1 MSEEVK
7 KYPKYS
13 ATLVAVLIII
23 DIFFSVVSSVN
34 FLGVIGVAAL
44 VIASALFAC
53 LLILTRSLYVFLIF
67 LPSFLI
73 SALVGGDLIFAFA
86 GLVYVPLGFI
96 SAFGIKQRFSR
107 TQIILRLSG
116 GIAVFYVIALIFV
129 FITSTGEF
137 SPESIRDIITRE
149 ASDFMDYYNYTVNQ
163 YSNNI
168 AEIEVES
175 EAEARVSEVPAM
187 SETEKAAYVESIK
200 AIIPAAFIIY
210 CNAVSF
216 FITFVFRIFYNI
228 IVVQLQPA
236 GETVKRKKIAK
247 DSWRIT
253 VSFVSTI
260 IFVLCIFLVMIFAH
274 NIWVTVVIS
283 NIVYVLVP
291 GLFIIGFYFIFGKIK
306 LFCKNNYM
314 SAGLVLFFLAIA
326 LLFFTSFVLM
336 AVIFCGVYSI
346 QVVEIKKLTEKIRKS
361 FDDFGDDDD

>member
-13 ATLVAVLIII
+13 ATLVAVLIIV

-44 VIASALFAC
+44 VAASALFAC
-53 LLILTRSLYVFLIF
+53 LLILTQSLYIFLIF

-73 SALVGGDLIFAFA
+73 SALVGGDLMFAFI
-86 GLVYVPLGFI
+86 GLVYIPLGLI
-96 SAFGIKQRFSR
+96 SALGIKQKLSR

-116 GIAVFYVIALIFV
+116 GLAVFYAIALIFV

-137 SPESIRDIITRE
+137 SPESIRDIITDE
-149 ASDFMDYYNYTVNQ
+149 ASDFMDYYNYTVSQ
-163 YSNNI
+163 YSANS
-168 AEIEVES
+168 VEAG
-175 EAEARVSEVPAM
+175 AEAGEVVKM

-200 AIIPAAFIIY
+200 AIIPAAFVIY

-236 GETVKRKKIAK
+236 EEIARRKKIEKIEK

-253 VSFVSTI
+253 ISFASTI
-260 IFVLCIFLVMIFAH
+260 VFVLCILLVMIFTH

-283 NIVYVLVP
+283 NIVYILGP

-306 LFCKNNYM
+306 LFCRNNYM
-314 SAGLVLFFLAIA
+314 SAGLVLLFLAII
-326 LLFFTSFVLM
+326 LLFFTSFVFV

-346 QVVEIKKLTEKIRKS
+346 QVVEMKKLMEKIRKS
-361 FDDFGDDDD
+361 FDDFGDDD